1 MSRTGVRR
9 VLGGLGVA
17 AVIAAGGCRT
27 PQPIVRVFT
36 PPAAPPA
43 APTDLGQL
51 PPVPLT
57 QIEPDYHALPLLDPA
72 TADVTG
78 ETRPHPVG
86 LTAEFVA
93 RRAAE
98 HAPAAT
104 ALERENEVPTAT
116 VEWPGGAHS
125 TPSGGA
131 LARELRPLV
140 AADMRNKAAG
150 EAVAAFYQLADAEG
164 RAEVVRKTIESLDK
178 LRAAVKEAKAKGVKP
193 PIDEDELDRQR
204 ATWISLLGQVELGAK
219 LLDGQLK
226 RALGAS
232 GKMTERFQPAGEFGI
247 SAEAVDVPAAV
258 ATALERRQDLVAMRT
273 AYLKLA
279 PDNVGEVREFLRTVP
294 GTGGALGVGATTGT
308 GGYGPRVGLFAR
320 AASRQIAEVEAAVS
334 GVAAAEVEVR
344 RRQLFGLIEQKERAV
359 ADEVRAEAAVLAE
372 SVRQVGL
379 ARWRAEKLMARLAD
393 LRKQDAGAAAVV
405 PAELE
410 ANRARAD
417 VIQAV
422 MGWHQAKAK
431 LTAAQGLYAGGR

>member
-9 VLGGLGVA
+9 LLGGLGVA

-27 PQPIVRVFT
+27 PQPVVRVFT
-36 PPAAPPA
+36 PPATPPA
-43 APTDLGQL
+43 ALTDLGHL
-51 PPVPLT
+51 PPVSLT
-57 QIEPDYHALPLLDPA
+57 QIEPDYHTLPLLDPA

-78 ETRPHPVG
+78 ETRPRPVG

-93 RRAAE
+93 GRAAE

-104 ALERENEVPTAT
+104 ALERENEVPSAT
-116 VEWPGGAHS
+116 VEWPGGSHPS
-125 TPSGGA
+125 PSGGA

-140 AADMRNKAAG
+140 AADLRNKAAG

-247 SAEAVDVPAAV
+247 SAEA
-258 ATALERRQDLVAMRT
+258 
-273 AYLKLA
+273 
-279 PDNVGEVREFLRTVP
+279 
-294 GTGGALGVGATTGT
+294 
-308 GGYGPRVGLFAR
+308 
-320 AASRQIAEVEAAVS
+320 
-334 GVAAAEVEVR
+334 
-344 RRQLFGLIEQKERAV
+344 
-359 ADEVRAEAAVLAE
+359 
-372 SVRQVGL
+372 
-379 ARWRAEKLMARLAD
+379 
-393 LRKQDAGAAAVV
+393 
-405 PAELE
+405 
-410 ANRARAD
+410 
-417 VIQAV
+417 
-422 MGWHQAKAK
+422 
-431 LTAAQGLYAGGR
+431 